1 VTTCPQC
8 GASVRDVARFCD
20 SCGASLE
27 PEQAVS
33 EERKLVTVLFADVTS
48 STALGDQLDPE
59 RLRALLAEYF
69 AAMSAV
75 IGSWGGTVEKYIGDA
90 IMAVFGAPLVR
101 EDDAERA
108 LHAALEMLER
118 LESVNEELSRRHGV
132 SLRVRIG
139 VNTGEVVAPQGGA
152 ASGQLIVSGDAVNVA
167 ARLEQAADP
176 GTVLVGE
183 RTYLAARYAFE
194 FDQPAQLTVRG
205 KPEPIPAR
213 RLLEARPEA
222 ARGIPGLQAPMVGRE
237 RELGAVLGLL
247 DEARETAEPR
257 LVLIYGPAGIGKSR
271 LVRETLIGA
280 EQRRTDVRILRGRC
294 LAAGHGITFWALG
307 EILRAA
313 CDISLGDSAEASRDK
328 LREAL
333 GTTGAILCRE
343 RDDAGAVRPALDFAA
358 SRGGGSRYR
367 GTRNSPA
374 EQHGQPASI
383 QHRSRQKPGRAGVR

>member
-1 VTTCPQC
+1 MTTCPRC
-8 GASVRDVARFCD
+8 GASVRDGARFCD

-27 PEQAVS
+27 PEQAAS

-118 LESVNEELSRRHGV
+118 LESVNHELSRRHRV
-132 SLRVRIG
+132 SLRIRIG
-139 VNTGEVVAPQGGA
+139 LNTGEVVAPQGGA

-183 RTYLAARYAFE
+183 RTYLAARHAFA
-194 FDQPAQLTVRG
+194 FGDASHLTVKG
-205 KPEPIPAR
+205 KPEPIAAR
-213 RLLEARPEA
+213 RLLEPRPEA
-222 ARGIPGLQAPMVGRE
+222 TRGIPGLQAPMVGRE
-237 RELGAVLGLL
+237 RELGTVMGLL
-247 DEARETAEPR
+247 DEAIETAEPR
-257 LVLIYGPAGIGKSR
+257 LVLVFGPAGIGKSR
-271 LVRETLIGA
+271 LVREALVGA
-280 EQRRTDVRILRGRC
+280 DQRRADVRILRGRC

-313 CDISLGDSAEASRDK
+313 CEISLGDSAETSR
-328 LREAL
+328 
-333 GTTGAILCRE
+333 
-343 RDDAGAVRPALDFAA
+343 
-358 SRGGGSRYR
+358 
-367 GTRNSPA
+367 
-374 EQHGQPASI
+374 
-383 QHRSRQKPGRAGVR
+383 